1 MPSEVLGRTNGGFD
15 DEFFLRV
22 SERASDAV
30 APVSLAALAVVGAV
44 GGVAV
49 VSRAIKSSPL
59 SGAPSPVSPASAAR
73 FLTQASF
80 GASDSSIAEV
90 QSAGIAGWINN
101 QLAMPV
107 PPSHLSFVQQ
117 LLVQIVATRLNAGLR
132 PPQFYQSFWQKVI
145 AAPDQ
150 LRQRVKMALS
160 EIFVISLLNR
170 EIAVEIAG
178 AASYYD
184 MLTQNAFGNFRT
196 LLEQVTLHPMM
207 GVYLTCLGNLPANP
221 ATGQHPDENFAREV
235 MQLMTVGLYQLNP
248 DGTTVTDGSGNPT
261 PTYSHA
267 DIAGL
272 AAVFTGFSWY
282 SANPTTTGASPT
294 FYPKSVVPS
303 DPLAAI
309 TPMIPYP
316 VYHQTTSKT
325 FLGTTI
331 PASTAPDPISDLKI
345 ALDTLFMHPNVGP
358 FIGKQLIQRLVTS
371 NPSPDYVSR
380 VTAVFNDDGAG
391 VRGNLAAVVTAIL
404 TDTEARD
411 DTVFASPTFGK
422 LREPL
427 IRVAN
432 WARAFSAN
440 STSGQ
445 WLVTTDT
452 NPPIVIDQA
461 PLTAPSVFNFWVP
474 GYIPPQTRMG
484 ALSLMVPEFQAVDEV
499 SVAGY
504 LNTIMTII
512 TSGLGAAPKGSIV
525 PDVQPNYSTEIA
537 LAHNSANLVAR
548 INLLL
553 TNGQM
558 SSGLEAI
565 IMDAVDAIL
574 LPKAGSPAS
583 QLNSALLRR
592 VEMAIFL
599 TFASSEYIVQ
609 R

>member
-1 MPSEVLGRTNGGFD
+1 M
-15 DEFFLRV
+15 

-49 VSRAIKSSPL
+49 VSKAIKSSSL
-59 SGAPSPVSPASAAR
+59 DGARSPVSPASAAR

-80 GASDSSIAEV
+80 GASDSAIADV
-90 QSAGIAGWINN
+90 QSAGIAGWLSN
-101 QLAMPV
+101 QLAMPISG
-107 PPSHLSFVQQ
+107 SHLAFVLQ
-117 LLVQIVATRLNAGLR
+117 LLAQIIATRPNDGIR
-132 PPQFYQSFWQKVI
+132 PPQFYQSFWQQAI

-184 MLTQNAFGNFRT
+184 MLAQNAFGNFRT

-207 GVYLTCLGNLPANP
+207 GVYLTYLGNLPANP
-221 ATGQHPDENFAREV
+221 ATGQHPDENYAREV
-235 MQLMTVGLYQLNP
+235 MQLMTVGLYQINP
-248 DGTTVTDGSGNPT
+248 DGTTVKNGTGIPA

-267 DIAGL
+267 DIVGL

-294 FYPKSVVPS
+294 FYPKSVVPI

-331 PASTAPDPISDLKI
+331 PASATPDPIGDLKI

-371 NPSPDYVSR
+371 NPSPNYVSR
-380 VTAVFNDDGAG
+380 VTAAFNNDGTG
-391 VRGNLAAVVTAIL
+391 VRGNLAAVIAAIL
-404 TDTEARD
+404 TDVEARD
-411 DTVFASPTFGK
+411 DTVAASPTFGK

-432 WARAFSAN
+432 WARAFNAN

-452 NPPIVIDQA
+452 NPPTLIDQA
-461 PLTAPSVFNFWVP
+461 ALTAPSVFNFWVP

-484 ALSLMVPEFQAVDEV
+484 ALALMVPEFQAVDEV

-504 LNTIMTII
+504 LNTIMRII
-512 TSGLGAAPKGSIV
+512 TSGLGAAPKGSIL
-525 PDVQPNYSTEIA
+525 PDIQPNYSTEIA
-537 LAHNSANLVAR
+537 LAQNSTNLVAK

-553 TNGQM
+553 TSGQM
-558 SSGLEAI
+558 SPGLQAI
-565 IMDAVDAIL
+565 IMGAVDAIP
-574 LPKAGSPAS
+574 LPSAGSPVS
-583 QLNSALLRR
+583 QLNSVLLRR
-592 VEMAIFL
+592 VETAIFL